1 MTCDVTVFD
10 TQAPLEPQLEPQF
23 GAESDKHN
31 STHNTSLE
39 NMSKTM
45 KTIIYKISY
54 IYMKCRVHN
63 IRYPSENITLFIHC
77 SNLTQITTVQKH
89 TWSRTESSSL
99 PLCMPYCARRPQ
111 PPLPA
116 WQREAATL
124 FSPFEIIS
132 NQSLGYQSHT
142 TPAS

>member
-1 MTCDVTVFD
+1 MTVFD

-77 SNLTQITTVQKH
+77 SNLTQITTFQKH

-111 PPLPA
+111 PPLPRGSA
-116 WQREAATL
+116 RLQRYLAPLKSFLINRLAINLIQPPPLDAA
-124 FSPFEIIS
+124 
-132 NQSLGYQSHT
+132 
-142 TPAS
+142 